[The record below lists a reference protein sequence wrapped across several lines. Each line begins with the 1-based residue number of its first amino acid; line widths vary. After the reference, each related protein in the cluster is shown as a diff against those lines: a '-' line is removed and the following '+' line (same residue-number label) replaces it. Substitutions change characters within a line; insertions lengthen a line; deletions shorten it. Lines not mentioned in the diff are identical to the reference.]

1 MSLDPLDLDY
11 LELQLLL
18 APALMDQVGIFSLL
32 SFISDMK
39 QPLMTPLCT
48 TLVSGLDRGP
58 E

>member
-1 MSLDPLDLDY
+1 MFLDPLDLDY

-18 APALMDQVGIFSLL
+18 VPVPMGQVGIFSLL
-32 SFISDMK
+32 SFISDLK

-48 TLVSGLDRGP
+48 TLVSRLDRGP